1 MPLQGHFIAGP
12 DYQPDIRNILG
23 EVVNLV
29 KNVAASLEKLS
40 AENVDLK
47 LQIKSVGNQLGTVRA
62 DFDAFKNEM
71 DNSNKNVKN
80 VAASMEKLSAENV
93 DLKLQIKSVL
103 DTVRADFDAFKNE
116 MDNSNKNVYAILSTI
131 KEDCTYC
138 RSELAQSSPEQR
150 SSSESSVELIT
161 EIPKQLLEAYR
172 STKDWAA
179 LRRGLE
185 AVLHQDS
192 AARKQLQGIQ
202 SVRSGFVR
210 AWPLYEV
217 GEKGHLELATTLLS
231 HGVLVDVKDQ
241 LGCTMLHG
249 AAGMGH
255 LPVVELLLC
264 RGATVDA
271 RSSIGRTPLMLAAES
286 GHLEVVQRLVLAG
299 ASLTAQCNSGRT
311 ALDSARN
318 IRQTPVV
325 QWLSQQ
331 PQ

>member
-1 MPLQGHFIAGP
+1 MPLQGQFITGP
-12 DYQPDIRNILG
+12 DYPPDIGNVLA
-23 EVVNLV
+23 EVVNL
-29 KNVAASLEKLS
+29 
-40 AENVDLK
+40 
-47 LQIKSVGNQLGTVRA
+47 
-62 DFDAFKNEM
+62 
-71 DNSNKNVKN
+71 VKN

-93 DLKLQIKSVL
+93 DLKLQIKSVGNQL
-103 DTVRADFDAFKNE
+103 DTIRADFDAFKNE
-116 MDNSNKNVYAILSTI
+116 VDNSNKNVNAILSTI
-131 KEDCTYC
+131 KEDCKYC
-138 RSELAQSSPEQR
+138 RSELAQKSPEQR
-150 SSSESSVELIT
+150 SSSESSVELHT

-192 AARKQLQGIQ
+192 AARRQLQDVQYQ
-202 SVRSGFVR
+202 S

-217 GEKGHLELATTLLS
+217 GEEGHLELATALLS
-231 HGVLVDVKDQ
+231 HGVLADVNDQ
-241 LGCTMLHG
+241 SVCTMLHG
-249 AAGMGH
+249 AARMGH
-255 LPVVELLLC
+255 LPVVELLLR
-264 RGATVDA
+264 RGATVDVLN
-271 RSSIGRTPLMLAAES
+271 SFGRTPLMMAAES

-299 ASLTAQCNSGRT
+299 ASLTARCNSGRT